1 MLAELFIAADV
12 TCTRY
17 LTWFYRDFL
26 PSTGTLVVHDPPAS
40 SEHVRVDT
48 GVSSGD
54 VVSVYYDPMI
64 AKLIVHDVD
73 RTTALRRLTN
83 ALEQYKVRVF
93 VGELF
98 LVALIT

>member
-1 MLAELFIAADV
+1 MCVQGTD
-12 TCTRY
+12 CNG
-17 LTWFYRDFL
+17 RDFL

-40 SEHVRVDT
+40 SSQVRVDT

-73 RTTALRRLTN
+73 RPTALRRLTT
-83 ALEQYKVRVF
+83 ALEQYKVRAARAMSIF
-93 VGELF
+93 GN
-98 LVALIT
+98 